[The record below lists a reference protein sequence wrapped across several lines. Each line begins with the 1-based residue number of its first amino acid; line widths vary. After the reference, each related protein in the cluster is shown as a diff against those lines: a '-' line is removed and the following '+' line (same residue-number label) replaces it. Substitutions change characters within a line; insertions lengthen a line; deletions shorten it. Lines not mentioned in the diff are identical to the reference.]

1 MAKDKGT
8 LTKFP
13 NWGVITVPSDIYMQ
27 KGTQPMLTAADA
39 GNDVTA
45 LFEKI
50 FPIQAE
56 TYQVVKK
63 DDADFQYA
71 YLMHYTASLWD
82 VRAAVYGENRENAY
96 LRDIGGRPDPKT
108 LMDRL
113 NQNMASRLPDG
124 FRLTAPVTAKK
135 YRAESF
141 MNGPLK
147 NRWLLTATPLRK
159 QSTVLPG
166 STAIRWKL
174 PSS

>member
-1 MAKDKGT
+1 
-8 LTKFP
+8 
-13 NWGVITVPSDIYMQ
+13 
-27 KGTQPMLTAADA
+27 MLTAADA

-135 YRAESF
+135 YRGRVFYEWTVEKSLVINSNAFTETIHGLAWQHGDTMEIAVILGNVAKS
-141 MNGPLK
+141 GDDDII
-147 NRWLLTATPLRK
+147 
-159 QSTVLPG
+159 STVTDMLKDANKMP
-166 STAIRWKL
+166 KK
-174 PSS
+174 